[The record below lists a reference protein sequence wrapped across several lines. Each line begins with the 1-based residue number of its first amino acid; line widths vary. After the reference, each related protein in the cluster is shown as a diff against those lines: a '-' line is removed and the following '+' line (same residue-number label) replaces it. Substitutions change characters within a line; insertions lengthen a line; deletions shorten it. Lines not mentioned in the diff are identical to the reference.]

1 MTHIKRHIINPKH
14 ISFHKVE
21 PPKASQNPQP
31 KTNGRADGFIHN
43 GRAPMPEQ
51 LKAVEIA
58 VSSNGYI
65 TPLVRNLFIDDKS
78 SIEETKRQA
87 NIEGL
92 AESLV
97 ELARK

>member
-51 LKAVEIA
+51 LKAVD
-58 VSSNGYI
+58 I
-65 TPLVRNLFIDDKS
+65 TPLVRKLFIDDKP